1 MVLSKPANTLAGG
14 WWIVHTTATFCVAA
28 TVCKKLIMRTALAE
42 STPEVG
48 SSRNKMFGLFDER
61 ERHGQTALVAAG
73 QTSGDLVARARVH
86 EVLQPDRA
94 RHVVHGGA
102 LSALVQLGAEQG
114 GGVREVLS
122 DGERRPQ
129 RVGLLDVRAR
139 AVVQRGRQRLAVDV
153 DEAGG
158 RAAALLQ
165 RQHVQQ
171 SGLAGAGGAEDGQH
185 VPGRHLTLDVLQKR
199 LGGRA
204 LHRDGVVQALEG
216 EAHLLALHG
225 CHGSERPG
233 GDARAKKQTRARR
246 VRARG
251 CVDRVDAAEK
261 KRRNVALVA
270 LCA

>member
-1 MVLSKPANTLAGG
+1 VSDAHSVSVCSTYAHVRSYSAGVKGSPLTLMKP
-14 WWIVHTTATFCVAA
+14 
-28 TVCKKLIMRTALAE
+28 
-42 STPEVG
+42 
-48 SSRNKMFGLFDER
+48 
-61 ERHGQTALVAAG
+61 
-73 QTSGDLVARARVH
+73 
-86 EVLQPDRA
+86 
-94 RHVVHGGA
+94 
-102 LSALVQLGAEQG
+102 
-114 GGVREVLS
+114 
-122 DGERRPQ
+122 
-129 RVGLLDVRAR
+129 
-139 AVVQRGRQRLAVDV
+139 
-153 DEAGG
+153 GG